1 MIAFVQGYLEERT
14 PAGVVLNCNG
24 LGYSLQVSMYTFA
37 ALPEKGDVML
47 YAHLAIREDAHVL
60 YGFIDKNERELFRM
74 LISVSG
80 VGGNTALAILS
91 SMNPSELQEVIAG
104 SDVPRLKTIKGV
116 GPKTAERIV
125 VDLRDKMG
133 KVSLELDLDLGSLSG
148 NKSKEEALTA
158 LITLGFARNS
168 ASKTLDKIIKTKG
181 ADLPVEELVRL
192 SLSSV
197 Q

>member
-24 LGYSLQVSMYTFA
+24 LGYALQVSMYTFS
-37 ALPEKGDVML
+37 ALPEKGECML
-47 YAHLAIREDAHVL
+47 YTHLAIREDAHVL
-60 YGFIDKNERELFRM
+60 YGFIEKQERDLFRL

-80 VGGNTALAILS
+80 VGGNTALAMLS
-91 SMNPSELQEVIAG
+91 SMDPSELKQVISE
-104 SDVPRLKTIKGV
+104 SDVMRLKSIKGV

-133 KVSLELDLDLGSLSG
+133 KVTSELDLGVGG
-148 NKSKEEALTA
+148 NKNKEEALTA
-158 LITLGFARNS
+158 LVTLGFARNS
-168 ASKTLDKIIKTKG
+168 ASKTLDRIIKSKG
-181 ADLPVEELVRL
+181 AGTPVEELVRL

>member
-24 LGYSLQVSMYTFA
+24 LGYALQVSMYTFA
-37 ALPEKGDVML
+37 ALPEKGDCML
-47 YAHLAIREDAHVL
+47 YTHMAIREDAHVL
-60 YGFIDKNERELFRM
+60 YGFIEKQERDLFRL

-80 VGGNTALAILS
+80 VGGNTALAMLS
-91 SMNPSELQEVIAG
+91 SMNPSELKQVISG
-104 SDVPRLKTIKGV
+104 SDVLRLKSIKGV

-133 KVSLELDLDLGSLSG
+133 KVSGELDLAVGG
-148 NKSKEEALTA
+148 NKNREEALTA
-158 LITLGFARNS
+158 LVTLGFARNS
-168 ASKTLDKIIKTKG
+168 ATKSLDKIIKSKG
-181 ADLPVEELVRL
+181 VDTPVEELVRL